1 DYVSDWARTVQPG
14 AGKDRGWTLLPEVGD
29 EVLVCFEQGDFGRPN
44 VIGGLFNGIDTMPT
58 GEPALVGSMSG
69 SIDRRSLV
77 SRRGHRLDLLDLDGL
92 TEGIRLAT
100 SGNKLLISLDAVDTK
115 VTVHADGQVLVEGKK
130 GVTIDADVSDLNLKG
145 GKITLTATK
154 GVQVDGGVGDVSV
167 KSDGQLSL
175 TGMSAKLES
184 RLTTEVK
191 AGAICS
197 VTGALVKIN

>member
-1 DYVSDWARTVQPG
+1 VQPG

-58 GEPALVGSMSG
+58 GKPALVGSGSG

-77 SRRGHRLDLLDLDGL
+77 SRRGHRLDLLDHDGL

-100 SGNKLLISLDAVDTK
+100 SGDKLLISLDAVDTK

-184 RLTTEVK
+184 RLQTEVK
-191 AGAICS
+191 AGAVCS
-197 VTGALVKIN
+197 VSGALVRIN